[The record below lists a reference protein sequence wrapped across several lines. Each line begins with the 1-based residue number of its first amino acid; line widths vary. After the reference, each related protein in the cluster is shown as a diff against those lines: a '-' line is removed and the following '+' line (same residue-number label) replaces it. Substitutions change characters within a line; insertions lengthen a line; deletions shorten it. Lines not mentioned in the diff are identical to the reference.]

1 MDPALLFRVL
11 VVAKGFEPTFFPKT
25 DPLKGPLEARLKP
38 RAAPTMPPS
47 QIILGRVLDPDKKPL
62 PNAVVSVEGT
72 IIGNTTRGWPPE
84 GTDPLGVTDE
94 SGEFEIRC
102 PIKFDAMNLRIE
114 ARGFARRDF
123 PQVRPGPVRRE
134 LGVTVGAVLTG
145 RVLHSGKPVTNI
157 TIGVASVNRGIG
169 EFTGD
174 FVTGTGADGKFAF
187 LNLPPDREYAAYG
200 LMDSLK
206 GIGALPTRTV
216 RVKGDGSTNDLGNW
230 ELSPGWRLA
239 GQVRLA
245 DTNALPGKTRLV
257 IGREAAWD
265 SMSVELPPDGRFS
278 LTQVPGETLSV
289 SARVEG
295 YRLAA
300 RNASLDRLNPFH
312 LIGRLTTDKT
322 NLTILLEPGK
332 NLESESNGSSEEW
345 PQNLPLGGIE
355 VKRVAP
361 EAVTLSGRVLDADTQ
376 APLPQF
382 QVTPGRRHGSE
393 AAWAE
398 WQPSRAVTGTNGN
411 FTVELSPKAGWEVV
425 VMVEAEGRLPLM
437 SEPLASGQTNW
448 VARLKPGRGPSGAVQ
463 LPNGQPA
470 TNATVG
476 YLAAREQGS
485 ITKDGELHVFD
496 RSRKSP
502 PRTDAQGR
510 FSFAPKLGEGQIVVA
525 CSNGFA
531 RLSATSLETNQVIT
545 LEPWAQV
552 RGRLVQNGKPV
563 PDANVDVQFDGVWK
577 ANQPHLNLHGTRT
590 DDEGRF
596 TIEYIPPGSLQLT
609 TRLPQGNGA
618 WMNRNQRAF
627 TTKPGEHLDLG
638 DIEKTDPPKR

>member
-25 DPLKGPLEARLKP
+25 DPLTGSLEARLKP
-38 RAAPTMPPS
+38 RAAPTMPTS

-62 PNAVVSVEGT
+62 ANAVVSVEGT
-72 IIGNTTRGWPPE
+72 MIGNSTRGWPPE
-84 GTDPLGVTDE
+84 GTDPLAVSDE

-102 PIKFDAMNLRIE
+102 PIKFDAMNLRVE

-174 FVTGTGADGKFAF
+174 FVTGTGADGTFAF

-216 RVKGDGSTNDLGNW
+216 RVKGDSSKNDLGDW

-245 DTNALPGKTRLV
+245 DTNVLPGKTRLV
-257 IGREAAWD
+257 IGRDAAWD
-265 SMSVELPPDGRFS
+265 SASIELPPDGRFS
-278 LTQVPGETLSV
+278 LTHVPGETLNV
-289 SARVEG
+289 SARVKG

-312 LIGRLTTDKT
+312 LTGRLTTDKT
-322 NLTILLEPGK
+322 NLIILLEPGK
-332 NLESESNGSSEEW
+332 DLESESNDAPEGGPE
-345 PQNLPLGGIE
+345 NLPLGGIE
-355 VKRVAP
+355 VKRTVPDAI
-361 EAVTLSGRVLDADTQ
+361 TLSGRVLDANTQ
-376 APLPQF
+376 SPVPQF
-382 QVTPGRRHGSE
+382 QVTPGHRHGSQSD
-393 AAWAE
+393 WTE
-398 WQPSRAVTGTNGN
+398 WQPSRAVTGTNGT
-411 FTVELSPKAGWEVV
+411 FTVELSAKAGWEAVCLI
-425 VMVEAEGRLPLM
+425 EADGYLPFM
-437 SEPLASGQTNW
+437 SEPLAPGQTNW
-448 VARLKPGRGPSGAVQ
+448 VGHLKPGRGPGGMVQ
-463 LPNGQPA
+463 LPDGQPA

-476 YLAAREQGS
+476 YMAGREQGS
-485 ITKDGELHVFD
+485 LNKDGELSVHD
-496 RSRKSP
+496 RYRKSTR
-502 PRTDAQGR
+502 RTDAQGR
-510 FSFAPKLGEGQIVVA
+510 FSFAPKLGEGQIIAV
-525 CSNGFA
+525 SPDGFA
-531 RLSATSLETNQVIT
+531 RVSATFLETNQVIA

-563 PDANVDVQFDGVWK
+563 PGENVDAQFRGAWQP
-577 ANQPHLNLHGTRT
+577 NQPYLNLHGTRT

-596 TIEYIPPGSLQLT
+596 TIDYLPPGSLQLT
-609 TRLPQGNGA
+609 TRLPEGNGA
-618 WMNRNQRAF
+618 WRNSSQRPF
-627 TTKPGEHLDLG
+627 TAKPGEHLDLG